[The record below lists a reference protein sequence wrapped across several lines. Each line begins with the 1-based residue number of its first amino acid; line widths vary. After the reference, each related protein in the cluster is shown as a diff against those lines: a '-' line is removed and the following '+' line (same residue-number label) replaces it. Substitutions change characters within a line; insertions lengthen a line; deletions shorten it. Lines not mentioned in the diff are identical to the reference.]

1 MREGKPPGPDL
12 CLLKMSKNNDKYRQ
26 QRLGDSR
33 WIDKFAID
41 SNDFDDDYSQAVQ
54 QTLPLDEGDHW
65 SGLQFVSFGSGSSGN
80 CAFLGNENGGVLIDA
95 GVDPEHVCHDL
106 ATNGID
112 IKKVKGIVLTHDH
125 ADHIRYA
132 YKLVREHKHLRIY
145 CTPRLMGGLLRHHNI
160 SRRIKDY
167 QVSIFKEIPFFL
179 AGMKFTAFETSH
191 DAIDN
196 MGFSIE
202 VGGNTFVVATDMG
215 IITDRAAH
223 YMSQANFLMI
233 ESNYDRQMLD
243 SGRYPEYLKA
253 RVRGNLGHLDNA
265 VASSFVATHYHK
277 TLKWVFLC
285 HLSNDNNT
293 PEKALAAM
301 TTALE
306 TQGVSVGDGTN
317 SPDSR
322 CRDVQVYALPRYD
335 TSLWFVL

>member
-1 MREGKPPGPDL
+1 MRN
-12 CLLKMSKNNDKYRQ
+12 NNDKYRQ

-33 WIDKFAID
+33 WIDKYAID
-41 SNDFDDDYSQAVQ
+41 DNDFENDDSQAKQHTV
-54 QTLPLDEGDHW
+54 PHDDGDQW

-80 CAFLGNENGGVLIDA
+80 CSFLGNENGGVLIDA
-95 GVDPEHVCHDL
+95 GVDPQHVYHDL
-106 ATNGID
+106 AANGID
-112 IKKVKGIVLTHDH
+112 IKKVKGILLTHDH

-132 YKLVREHKHLRIY
+132 YKLVRENKHLRIY

-202 VGGNTFVVATDMG
+202 VGGNNTFVVATDMG
-215 IITDRAAH
+215 VITERAAH
-223 YMSQANFLMI
+223 YMSKANFLMI

-265 VASSFVATHYHK
+265 VAAQYVAENYHK
-277 TLKWVFLC
+277 GLKWVFLC

-293 PEKALAAM
+293 PEKALGEM
-301 TTALE
+301 TKALE
-306 TQGVSVGDGTN
+306 ARGVSVGDGSN

-322 CRDVQVYALPRYD
+322 CRDIQVYALPRYD

>member
-1 MREGKPPGPDL
+1 
-12 CLLKMSKNNDKYRQ
+12 MSKNNDKYRQ
-26 QRLGDSR
+26 RRLGDSR
-33 WIDKFAID
+33 WIEKFAID
-41 SNDFDDDYSQAVQ
+41 DNDFDNDDSQAMQRTV
-54 QTLPLDEGDHW
+54 PHDDGDQW

-80 CAFLGNENGGVLIDA
+80 CAFLGTENGGVLIDA
-95 GVDPEHVCHDL
+95 GIDPQHVCRDL
-106 ATNGID
+106 AANGID
-112 IKKVKGIVLTHDH
+112 ISKVKGIVLTHDH

-132 YKLVREHKHLRIY
+132 YKLVRENKHMRIY

-202 VGGNTFVVATDMG
+202 VGDNKFVIATDMG
-215 IITDRAAH
+215 IITERAAH
-223 YMSQANFLMI
+223 YMSKANFLMI

-243 SGRYPEYLKA
+243 GGRYPEYLKA
-253 RVRGNLGHLDNA
+253 RVRGSLGHLDNA
-265 VASSFVATHYHK
+265 VAAQYVAANYHK
-277 TLKWVFLC
+277 GLKWVFLC

-293 PEKALAAM
+293 PEKALGEM
-301 TTALE
+301 TAALE
-306 TQGVSVGDGTN
+306 ARGVSVGDGSN

-322 CRDVQVYALPRYD
+322 CKAIQVYALPRYD

>member
-1 MREGKPPGPDL
+1 
-12 CLLKMSKNNDKYRQ
+12 MSKRNDKYRQ
-26 QRLGDSR
+26 LRLGDSR
-33 WIDKFAID
+33 WVDKYVIDEEID
-41 SNDFDDDYSQAVQ
+41 NGDSQHQ
-54 QTLPLDEGDHW
+54 QATSEHDSADQW

-95 GVDPEHVCHDL
+95 GVDTEHVYHDL
-106 ATNGID
+106 AANGVD
-112 IKKVKGIVLTHDH
+112 ISKVKGILLTHDH

-132 YKLVREHKHLRIY
+132 YKLVRENKHLRIY
-145 CTPRLMGGLLRHHNI
+145 CTPRLMGGLLRHHNV

-202 VGGNTFVVATDMG
+202 VGGNTFVIATDMG
-215 IITDRAAH
+215 VITDRAAH

-233 ESNYDRQMLD
+233 ESNYDLDMLD
-243 SGRYPEYLKA
+243 GGHYPEYLKA
-253 RVRGNLGHLDNA
+253 RVRGTMGHLDNK
-265 VASSFVATHYHK
+265 VAAQFVADNYTPN
-277 TLKWVFLC
+277 LKWVFLC

-293 PEKALAAM
+293 PELAISTM
-301 TTALE
+301 STAL
-306 TQGVSVGDGTN
+306 QQKGLSVGDGTN
-317 SPDSR
+317 SVDSR
-322 CRDVQVYALPRYD
+322 YKDVQVYALPRYD

>member
-1 MREGKPPGPDL
+1 
-12 CLLKMSKNNDKYRQ
+12 MSKNNDKYRQ
-26 QRLGDSR
+26 RRLGDSR

-41 SNDFDDDYSQAVQ
+41 NNDFDDDNSQAEQ
-54 QTLPLDEGDHW
+54 LAMPLDDGEQW
-65 SGLQFVSFGSGSSGN
+65 SGLSFVSFGSGSSGN

-95 GVDPEHVCHDL
+95 GVDPQHVYHDL
-106 ATNGID
+106 AANGISLS
-112 IKKVKGIVLTHDH
+112 KVKGILLTHDH

-132 YKLVREHKHLRIY
+132 YKLVRENKHMRIY

-160 SRRIKDY
+160 SGRIKDY

-202 VGGNTFVVATDMG
+202 VGDNTFVVATDMG
-215 IITDRAAH
+215 VITSRASY
-223 YMSQANFLMI
+223 YMSKANFLMI
-233 ESNYDRQMLD
+233 ESNYDRHMLD

-253 RVRGNLGHLDNA
+253 RVRGEKGHLDNTVA
-265 VASSFVATHYHK
+265 AEYVASHYHEG
-277 TLKWVFLC
+277 LKWVFLC
-285 HLSNDNNT
+285 HLSNDNNK
-293 PEKALAAM
+293 PEIAVHTM

-306 TQGVSVGDGTN
+306 QRGVSVGDGSN

-322 CRDVQVYALPRYD
+322 CKAVQVYALPRYD

>member
-1 MREGKPPGPDL
+1 
-12 CLLKMSKNNDKYRQ
+12 MSKYNDKYRQ
-26 QRLGDSR
+26 RRLGDSR
-33 WIDKFAID
+33 WIDKIAID
-41 SNDFDDDYSQAVQ
+41 DNDFDNDDSQAEQPIVSH
-54 QTLPLDEGDHW
+54 DNGDQW

-80 CAFLGNENGGVLIDA
+80 CSFLGTENGGVLIDA
-95 GVDPEHVCHDL
+95 GIDPQHVCRDL
-106 ATNGID
+106 AANGID
-112 IKKVKGIVLTHDH
+112 IRKVKGILLTHDH

-132 YKLVREHKHLRIY
+132 YKLVREHRHLRIY

-202 VGGNTFVVATDMG
+202 VGDNKFVIATDMG
-215 IITDRAAH
+215 IITERAAH
-223 YMSQANFLMI
+223 YMSEANFLMI

-253 RVRGNLGHLDNA
+253 RVRGNLGHLDNT
-265 VASSFVATHYHK
+265 VAAQYVAANYHEG
-277 TLKWVFLC
+277 LKWVFLC

-293 PEKALAAM
+293 PEKALGEM
-301 TTALE
+301 TAALE
-306 TQGVSVGDGTN
+306 ARGVSVGDGSN

-322 CRDVQVYALPRYD
+322 CKAIQVYALPRYD